1 MMRWTTR
8 QRTNLL
14 KIKIKRNRMAV
25 FLNGLRNGLSEN
37 KYLRKLR
44 GLRRYSRCSM
54 TDDTKIAI
62 EACCQATSGFSP
74 RSVGPSSFWIGRKS
88 VQSKSNLLSV
98 QSDSISKNVGPMHWT
113 GPDRGRIEVV

>member
-1 MMRWTTR
+1 MQYKRWVAKHGIAIPEEESLGFSETEDERWTTR

-14 KIKIKRNRMAV
+14 NMKMKRKRIAV

-54 TDDTKIAI
+54 TDDTQIAI
-62 EACCQATSGFSP
+62 EACCQATAGFSP
-74 RSVGPSSFWIGRKS
+74 RSVGASSF
-88 VQSKSNLLSV
+88 
-98 QSDSISKNVGPMHWT
+98 
-113 GPDRGRIEVV
+113 